1 MKFFY
6 QENLFN
12 YLMLAAF
19 VQADISTEKSSYL
32 TEFQNWND
40 HLLKLFREQSSVESM
55 RLRKKDQA
63 HFI

>member
-1 MKFFY
+1 MMYYLPRKEMTPLIMKFFY

-32 TEFQNWND
+32 TEF
-40 HLLKLFREQSSVESM
+40 
-55 RLRKKDQA
+55 
-63 HFI
+63 

>member
-32 TEFQNWND
+32 TEF
-40 HLLKLFREQSSVESM
+40 
-55 RLRKKDQA
+55 
-63 HFI
+63 